1 MAIESSHHRSG
12 NRPHKLLAGWII
24 TAIVVLL
31 VVIGSAVGWTV
42 AHKNIDNNRNLDAV
56 QDCSAGYLN
65 IDIWAPAGIQDSLTE
80 LITAYQSS
88 LPSNGGLCSSFSLST
103 QSSSE
108 AAKELKNQKPYIP
121 GVWIGSLS
129 DMKKVE
135 KVHPS
140 LVVTKPKKLQGTSFY
155 SISLDLSQND
165 PTNLDDTTAEHTSEA
180 TQASVDVNAYI
191 HQHELQF
198 TESTSS
204 KKANTLLK
212 PSPAKR

>member
-88 LPSNGGLCSSFSLST
+88 LPLSL
-103 QSSSE
+103 
-108 AAKELKNQKPYIP
+108 
-121 GVWIGSLS
+121 
-129 DMKKVE
+129 
-135 KVHPS
+135 
-140 LVVTKPKKLQGTSFY
+140 
-155 SISLDLSQND
+155 
-165 PTNLDDTTAEHTSEA
+165 
-180 TQASVDVNAYI
+180 I
-191 HQHELQF
+191 HI
-198 TESTSS
+198 
-204 KKANTLLK
+204 
-212 PSPAKR
+212 